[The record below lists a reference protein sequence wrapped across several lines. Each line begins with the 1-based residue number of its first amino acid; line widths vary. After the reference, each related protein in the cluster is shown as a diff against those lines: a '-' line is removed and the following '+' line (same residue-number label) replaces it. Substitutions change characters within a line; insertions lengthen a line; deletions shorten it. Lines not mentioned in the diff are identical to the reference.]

1 LFLQVLFSG
10 IGRAKTRRRKETAFA
25 YLRLCASLSLST
37 VVGLY
42 TQEDVRL
49 LNNFYT
55 CPLKFVLTNLSGVLS
70 LQMAMNSNKLQQ
82 RFHEEYRK
90 LNEQQR
96 KAVDTI
102 EGPVMV
108 IAGPGTGKTQILAA
122 RIGKI
127 LLDTDASPEN
137 LLCLTYTDA
146 GAIAMRRRLNGFI
159 GSDAY
164 KVNIYTFHSF
174 CNDVIQENLSIFEK
188 TEMDPISE
196 LEKIQLLKTLIDAFP
211 KDHPLKRYRGDVY
224 FEIGNLAELF
234 STMKREGWTPT
245 FIQEKINSY
254 IADLQNR
261 DVFIA
266 KRATRE
272 FRKGDIRTDKI
283 EVEKERMK
291 RLAAAVN
298 EFDNYQ
304 SLMRRHNR
312 YDFDDMINWVIRAFE
327 ENKQLLSDY
336 QERYQYI
343 LVDEYQ
349 DTSGTQNTL
358 IRLLI
363 SYWDKPNVFVVGDDD
378 QSIFR
383 FQGANV
389 ENMLQFVT
397 SYKNDLLTVVLTN
410 NYRSTQPILDI
421 SKTLVDKNEERLTR
435 QIEGLSK
442 DLLSSNPHVNHLS
455 YAPTIVEYE
464 TQRHEMTHITLKVE
478 SLIAEGVPAGRI
490 AVLYRE
496 NKYGD
501 ALTKYFQQKKIP
513 VYSKRSLNLFDIPLA
528 RKIMTIMRFLAAE
541 HDTPY
546 GGDEMLFEILHFDFY
561 SIPPIEIA
569 KVSVAVAEK
578 KFSDHP
584 TSMRR
589 LLYER
594 SNQPPRDLF
603 DPGINRGLKQA
614 SAIFEQLIADVPNVT
629 IQVLFEKIIRT
640 AGVLHAIMQSPEKVW
655 EMQVLTA
662 LFDFI
667 KEETRRNPDLQLSR
681 LIQMIDLMEDNHI
694 GIPVIQV
701 CGSDKGVNLLTA
713 HGSKGLEFEYVFF
726 AGCNA
731 SYWEKKR
738 KPAAGYKFPDTIFSS
753 APKSSDE
760 EELRRLFYVALTRAE
775 KHLYISYSKYK
786 NDNKE
791 LEPSRF
797 IAEIQD
803 IHNLPVEKLFMN
815 SDVMTEFEALQFE
828 DISAPE
834 IQKIE
839 EDFISNI
846 LDKFVMNVTA
856 LNNYLRCPLEFYFKN
871 LIRIPSPKNEATE
884 FGSSVHFAIQRLFEK
899 MKLHQR
905 EEFSSKEDLLQD
917 FRWYMHRHR
926 ESFTKE
932 AFDRRMEYGLE
943 VLANYYEKY
952 VNLWNKIVAIE
963 RNIRNVVVNGVPL
976 KGKLDKLEFSNKEV
990 NVVDYKTGDVDN
1002 AREKLAPP
1010 SERSPE
1016 GGDYWRQA
1024 VFYKILVDNYGSKEW
1039 KVVSSEFDFIEPDKK
1054 KEYRK
1059 VKIPVSYDDIDLV
1072 IEQITNTWEKIQN
1085 REFYIGCGKPDCQW
1099 CDFVKTNK
1107 LAVAL
1112 HETEEEVEST

>member
-1 LFLQVLFSG
+1 MG
-10 IGRAKTRRRKETAFA
+10 
-25 YLRLCASLSLST
+25 
-37 VVGLY
+37 
-42 TQEDVRL
+42 
-49 LNNFYT
+49 
-55 CPLKFVLTNLSGVLS
+55 
-70 LQMAMNSNKLQQ
+70 MNSEKLHQK
-82 RFHEEYRK
+82 FLEEYRK
-90 LNEQQR
+90 LNEEQR
-96 KAVDTI
+96 RAVDTI
-102 EGPVMV
+102 DGPVMV

-127 LLDTDASPEN
+127 LIDTDTSPEN
-137 LLCLTYTDA
+137 MLCLTYTDA
-146 GAIAMRRRLNGFI
+146 GAIAMRRRLNGLI

-164 KVNIYTFHSF
+164 KVNIYTFHAF
-174 CNDVIQENLSIFEK
+174 CNDIIQENLSMFEK
-188 TEMDPISE
+188 TEMDPISD
-196 LEKIQLLKTLIDAFP
+196 LEKIQLLKTLIDTFL

-224 FEIGNLAELF
+224 FEIGNLAGLF
-234 STMKREGWTPT
+234 STMKREGWTPA
-245 FIQEKINSY
+245 FIQQKIDMF
-254 IADLQNR
+254 IDDLPNR
-261 DVFIA
+261 DGFVA

-272 FRKGDIRTDKI
+272 FKKGDIRTDKI
-283 EVEKERMK
+283 QEEKERMQ
-291 RLAAAVN
+291 RLSAAVS
-298 EFDNYQ
+298 EFNSYQ
-304 SLMRRHNR
+304 SLMRQHNR
-312 YDFDDMINWVIRAFE
+312 YDFDDMINWVIKAFE

-349 DTSGTQNTL
+349 DTSGTQNNL

-389 ENMLQFVT
+389 ENMLEFAN

-421 SKTLVDKNEERLTR
+421 SKTLVDRNEERLIR
-435 QIEGLSK
+435 QIDGLTKS
-442 DLLSSNPHVNHLS
+442 LLSSNPLVSQLTHPPAV
-455 YAPTIVEYE
+455 VEYE
-464 TQRHEMTHITLKVE
+464 TQRHEMTDITLRVE
-478 SLIAEGVPAGRI
+478 RLIAEGIPAGRI

-501 ALTKYFQQKKIP
+501 TLTKYFQQKKIP
-513 VYSKRSLNLFDIPLA
+513 VFSKRSLNLFDIPLA
-528 RKIMTIMRFLAAE
+528 RKILMILRYLAAE

-569 KVSVAVAEK
+569 KISITVAEK
-578 KFSDHP
+578 QFSDNR
-584 TSMRR
+584 TSIRR
-589 LLYER
+589 LLSEK

-603 DPGINRGLKQA
+603 DPGIHPGLKQA
-614 SAIFEQLIADVPNVT
+614 STILEQLIADVPNIT
-629 IQVLFEKIIRT
+629 IQVLFERIIRT
-640 AGVLHAIMQSPEKVW
+640 AGVLNSIMQSPEKVW
-655 EMQVLTA
+655 QMQVLTA

-667 KEETRRNPDLQLSR
+667 KEETRRNPDLQLPR
-681 LIQMIDLMEDNHI
+681 LVQMIDLMEENDI
-694 GIPVIQV
+694 CIPVVQV

-713 HGSKGLEFEYVFF
+713 HGSKGLEFEYVFV

-731 SYWEKKR
+731 SFWEKKR
-738 KPAAGYKFPDTIFSS
+738 KPGGGYKFPDTIFSS

-775 KHLYISYSKYK
+775 KYLNISYSKYK
-786 NDNKE
+786 NDGKE
-791 LEPSRF
+791 LEPSKF

-803 IHNLPVEKLFMN
+803 THNLPVERVFIGDEIMI
-815 SDVMTEFEALQFE
+815 EFEALQFE
-828 DISAPE
+828 EISAPE

-856 LNNYLRCPLEFYFKN
+856 LNNYLHCPLEFYFKN

-899 MKLHQR
+899 MKLHPQ
-905 EEFSSKEDLLQD
+905 EQFSSKEELLQD
-917 FRWYMHRHR
+917 FTWYMHRHR
-926 ESFTKE
+926 ESFTRE
-932 AFDRRMEYGLE
+932 AFDRRMEYGLD
-943 VLANYYEKY
+943 VLGKYYEKY
-952 VNLWNKIVAIE
+952 LTQWNKIVAIE
-963 RNIRNVVVNGVPL
+963 RNIRNVVVSGVPL
-976 KGKLDKLEFSNKEV
+976 KGKLDKLEFNNKEV

-1002 AREKLAPP
+1002 AKDKLAPP
-1010 SERSPE
+1010 SEKCPE

-1024 VFYKILVDNYGSKEW
+1024 VFYNILVDNYGQKDW
-1039 KVVSSEFDFIEPDKK
+1039 RVVSSEFDFVEPDKK

-1059 VKIPVSYDDIDLV
+1059 VKIPVSQQDISFV
-1072 IEQITNTWEKIQN
+1072 SEQITSTWQKIQN
-1085 REFYIGCGKPDCQW
+1085 RDFYTGCGKPDCHW
-1099 CDFVKTNK
+1099 CNFVKTNK

-1112 HETEEEVEST
+1112 HETEEEVER